1 VEFLPLP
8 LVCLND
14 SVFEAHR
21 PPSLRI
27 DYNILLYDANNCT
40 TAADNVFNDQF
51 VTPGF
56 DTGGVS

>member
-14 SVFEAHR
+14 
-21 PPSLRI
+21 SLRI